1 MVYAER
7 RAKLNGLGGAEVV
20 ALVPSANMTYFI
32 GLEMHL
38 SERPTVALCHDG
50 QVSFILPAL
59 EVPQL
64 DKIDGL
70 TPAHLFVWSDEQG
83 YREAFAQAIDT
94 LGLREKTLGVDD
106 HTMRVFELLTF
117 LELAP
122 ALRIEKLGRHLLEI
136 RSIKSAD
143 EIAALREAVRRSEA
157 ALASLLGKV
166 MVGMTEREIAA
177 LLVEE
182 LRAAGCTGESF
193 GTLVQTGENSA
204 VPHGSVSDRVLNAN
218 EFLLI
223 DFGGRFAGYPADITR
238 TFVIG
243 EPTDAMRRIHE
254 TVLAANRAAIAA
266 IRPGVTCGEVD
277 KAARD
282 VIEAAG
288 YGQYFTHRLG
298 HGLGI
303 EVHELPQIA
312 ANVQDTLQVGMV
324 FTVEPGIYVPGV
336 GGVRIEEDV
345 VVTESGVEE
354 LTTFRRDWVV

>member
-1 MVYAER
+1 
-7 RAKLNGLGGAEVV
+7 
-20 ALVPSANMTYFI
+20 
-32 GLEMHL
+32 LE
-38 SERPTVALCHDG
+38 
-50 QVSFILPAL
+50 
-59 EVPQL
+59 
-64 DKIDGL
+64 
-70 TPAHLFVWSDEQG
+70 
-83 YREAFAQAIDT
+83 
-94 LGLREKTLGVDD
+94 
-106 HTMRVFELLTF
+106 
-117 LELAP
+117 
-122 ALRIEKLGRHLLEI
+122 
-136 RSIKSAD
+136 
-143 EIAALREAVRRSEA
+143 
-157 ALASLLGKV
+157 SLLGKV

-182 LRAAGCTGESF
+182 LRAAGCEAPSF
-193 GTLVQTGENSA
+193 ETLVQTGENSA
-204 VPHGSVSDRVLNAN
+204 VPHGSVSDRVLNTG

-266 IRPGVTCGEVD
+266 IKPGVACGDVD

-303 EVHELPQIA
+303 EVHELPQMA
-312 ANVQDTLQVGMV
+312 ANVEDVLQVGMV
-324 FTVEPGIYVPGV
+324 FTVEPGIYVPDV
-336 GGVRIEEDV
+336 GGVRIEENV

-354 LTTFRRDWVV
+354 LTSFRRDWAIA

>member
-1 MVYAER
+1 MGYAER
-7 RAKLNGLGGAEVV
+7 RAKLNGLGADVV
-20 ALVPSANMTYFI
+20 ALVPGANMTYFI

-38 SERPTVALCHDG
+38 SERPTVALFHDG

-59 EVPQL
+59 EVLQL

-70 TPAHLFVWSDEQG
+70 TPAHVFVWSDEQG
-83 YREAFAQAIDT
+83 YRGAFEQAIDT

-106 HTMRVFELLTF
+106 NTMRVFELLTF

-122 ALRIEKLGRHLLEI
+122 ALRVEKLGRRLLEI

-143 EIAALREAVRRSEA
+143 EIAALREAVRRSES
-157 ALASLLGKV
+157 ALQALLNKV

-182 LRAAGCTGESF
+182 LRAAGCEGPSF
-193 GTLVQTGENSA
+193 ETLIQTGENSA
-204 VPHGSVSDRVLNAN
+204 VPHGSVSDRVLNGG

-243 EPTDAMRRIHE
+243 EPTDEMRRIHE
-254 TVLAANRAAIAA
+254 TVLAANRAAVAA
-266 IRPGVTCGEVD
+266 IRPGVTCGAVD
-277 KAARD
+277 NAARE
-282 VIEAAG
+282 VIESAG

-303 EVHELPQIA
+303 EVHELPQMA
-312 ANVQDTLQVGMV
+312 ANVDDALQVGMV

-336 GGVRIEEDV
+336 GGVRIEENV
-345 VVTESGVEE
+345 VVTENGVEE
-354 LTTFRRDWVV
+354 LTSFRRDLAV